1 MFLFLGVR
9 IKGQKTVKQGQK
21 AVLEGIVQFHKSI
34 KYLKWQKY
42 HNGEY
47 FDINIHSSKFKGTTT
62 SLQNPVLQ
70 IHEFDVDDDVP
81 YRLVVVMVD
90 RTKYSDHQRIRLI
103 HKPTEGEFAN

>member
-9 IKGQKTVKQGQK
+9 TKGQKTVKQGQK
-21 AVLEGIVQFHKSI
+21 AVLEGIVQFNKSI

-62 SLQNPVLQ
+62 SLQSPVLQ
-70 IHEFDVDDDVP
+70 IHEFDVDDDVS